1 MAADLRPIQRAL
13 RGLRATVPLKE
24 GEAEYVERPD
34 ALGQKVIDRVVNPIT
49 HRLLL
54 AGPAGCGKTTEL
66 LHVVHLA
73 HKDYTVFLCPC
84 DRDID
89 LYRFDR
95 TILAR
100 YLLWRIVFVTS
111 RTPLPFSLSPQIVRD
126 AQRFI
131 GTNDIELDNPRL
143 FFSEVKSPYPSA
155 SIHGAL
161 QRLLAEVPN
170 PLLLIDG
177 LEKIPTDAA
186 ALLRE
191 FVRSPELSACQAV
204 VVVPNWA
211 LLGWDAVRTYDD
223 VEVLEI
229 SVAAV
234 PDFVRAVL
242 VRRVGEVFAP
252 TALDHA
258 AAASGGVVRD
268 GLQLAG
274 IACRRAMDERSPTVE
289 VSHMQSAV
297 DAMRESFRSMISDD
311 PWRVG
316 NFLNEVRTHGKLPGE
331 PGLRDRLLGNGIV
344 LPNEDGS
351 FRVHPCVD

>member
-1 MAADLRPIQRAL
+1 MALDLRTIQRAL
-13 RGLRATVPLKE
+13 RNLRATVPLAD
-24 GEAEYVERPD
+24 GEAEYVARPD
-34 ALGQKVIDRVVNPIT
+34 GLGQKILDRIINPIT

-66 LHVVHLA
+66 LHVLGLA
-73 HKDYTVFLCPC
+73 RPNYAVFMCPC
-84 DRDID
+84 DRDLD

-95 TILAR
+95 ALLTR
-100 YLLWRIVFVTS
+100 YLLWRVVSVATQRDSGVKLSAEIL
-111 RTPLPFSLSPQIVRD
+111 RDSLRAVGAP
-126 AQRFI
+126 
-131 GTNDIELDNPRL
+131 DITLDDPRL
-143 FFSEVKSPYPSA
+143 FFSEVKVSQPAA
-155 SIHGAL
+155 SIHVTL
-161 QRLLAEVPN
+161 QRLLAELPE

-186 ALLRE
+186 DALRE
-191 FVRSPELSACQAV
+191 FVRAPELSACQAV
-204 VVVPNWA
+204 IVAPNWA

-229 SVAAV
+229 QVASI

-242 VRRVGEVFAP
+242 DRRVGEVFAP
-252 TALDHA
+252 AALDLA
-258 AAASGGVVRD
+258 ATASGGVVRD

-289 VSHMQSAV
+289 ARHVESAIR
-297 DAMRESFRSMISDD
+297 AMREAFRSMISDD
-311 PWRVG
+311 PVRAAR
-316 NFLNEVRTHGKLPGE
+316 FLEEVRKSGKLPGD

-344 LPNEDGS
+344 LPGDDGS